1 MARPKKEPL
10 PLDLDPAKPLEN
22 KQHETF
28 CQLVASDKPKFEAYQ
43 IARGGRVS
51 YDNAKVGASV
61 WQRRPEV
68 KERLNWLIID
78 AQKATKTAP
87 TLTGET
93 LIVNRPK
100 PPRPTPPATPTT
112 EAMGRAELYALIT
125 AEIRAGR
132 VDPALVSSLLKVAPE
147 LGEVDQS
154 RPDPT
159 AVISYV
165 CHFAGRP
172 GDEIARELGGLEF
185 IAAKLCDVLKVSP
198 ADLASVLLTKGHG
211 KGHEVQNPQAGIESP
226 LNTQSNGAADH
237 APIAGEAQDATT

>member
-1 MARPKKEPL
+1 MTKEKAPDL
-10 PLDLDPAKPLEN
+10 PPGFDPARPLEN
-22 KQHETF
+22 AEHETF
-28 CQLVASDKPKFEAYQ
+28 ARLLVAETPAYVAYQ
-43 IARGGRVS
+43 KAKGGRIPNVTARS
-51 YDNAKVGASV
+51 AASRWKRLPEIAARLKMLHLHNAEGSK
-61 WQRRPEV
+61 
-68 KERLNWLIID
+68 
-78 AQKATKTAP
+78 
-87 TLTGET
+87 
-93 LIVNRPK
+93 K
-100 PPRPTPPATPTT
+100 PPEATETQQTKPAKRNIAAPLPASPTT